1 MVPRPG
7 GETDKFGN
15 RYELAWT
22 VRHALYVLLGM
33 ADSIALEPG
42 GALGEGAE
50 FALRRNGRTEV
61 CQVKRQNGN
70 AGTWT
75 VTSLRDKGIWN
86 HLRTHVEAGNDFH
99 FVSLVPARPIQELAD
114 RARRSDNYDAF
125 FAGEWLTDGLLGHL
139 DALAAP
145 DIYGSRR
152 TAWQMLRRFWV
163 GCHDEADVVHVN
175 AALAE
180 LVLAGTSGPLAA
192 LALADL
198 LLNNLGTTLDAQ
210 AITRRLATHGLRRRL
225 LADDSAV
232 AETVDA
238 VTRRWAAAAEREL
251 LRPVIERAEVRQL
264 LERITAA
271 PGEITLVTGTAGG
284 GKSAVLHQGYRELDA
299 QGTPVLAF
307 RLDRLDRFSSTHELG
322 RNIGLPVSP
331 VSALGAVADGRPC
344 VLIVGQLDAI
354 SLASGRMPD
363 TFDTVA
369 DMVREAAAFPA
380 MHVVMACREF
390 DVQADHRI
398 RLLTDLDHCAQ
409 VTVGPLTDDQ
419 IDAVLAGMGLDS
431 DRLGPDPVR
440 RALFRSPLHLALLT
454 HVEDRAEALSFRT
467 PLQLFDAFW
476 DAKQRSCRARQPAV
490 KFAETVTV
498 IAEAMSARQS
508 LSVPHTV
515 LDEGDLVVSGDVL
528 VSEHVCVR
536 DGRQL
541 AFFHESFFDYAF
553 ARSWI
558 RRDETLTG
566 FLSGGE
572 QELFRRG
579 QVRQVLHHLRELER
593 ERFVEEVEELLTTA
607 AVRYHLKETVLSLL
621 RDLETPTV
629 LEWDVVSRVLDTRPP
644 FGDHLAAAVS
654 TGPRFV
660 RADERAAVTDWLD
673 GDDQQEKA
681 WALRLMRGAAKT
693 FPDRLAEILAP
704 HTSHDAYGDW
714 LGGVVISARLSDSR
728 PLFDLLLGAVRDGR
742 IAFREHGLWY
752 MVGDLGQTQPEWA
765 VELLDLLL
773 SRDSGALDLD
783 GDGMAAGLLGR
794 DHTALRMVA
803 AAASGA
809 PETFCEYLLPVLL
822 DVMEATAYPERPG
835 WPVRDRHFAF
845 RYPGDGPS
853 TLDRALLQGAATA
866 LRAIAER
873 APERVR
879 PFVDTLAA
887 APYDAAQWLL
897 YQALIAAGSA
907 LASRAGEI
915 VLQDRKRLLSG
926 HAGDVVWSAR
936 EVLQATGDTLPEDML
951 RRLEEVL
958 FYLRLPPNDEFAPWQ
973 EFTLLTALPERRLSA
988 RGVRRLGEL
997 RRRFGGVQQPDE
1009 PEGMRS
1015 GVIGPPVPLES
1026 ARRMSDAQWL
1036 GAMRKHN
1043 EDRTDMRAF
1052 TGGAHE
1058 QANVLQDMTAADPG
1072 RFARLALSIDAAT
1085 NPAYG
1090 AALLRGLGAA
1100 ESLPYPSDVFEAVRH
1115 LARLGKPEHDRWL
1128 GQALGKY
1135 LDSVPADLVE
1145 ALLDRAL
1152 ASNGTDTVA
1161 DHEADDGNPDLYFV
1175 GINSVRGSAAESLG
1189 DLLIHD
1195 HDGSRAALVVPHL
1208 ARLATDPSLAFRSCL
1223 AHLLHAAL
1231 RHDRAAVARA
1241 FTALI
1246 TGSDRILATRHVV
1259 RLAIALAHGDPATGM
1274 LVAHRMLRS
1283 AEDDV
1288 RRVGGSIAALAA
1300 MQWEMPDLL
1309 ETVLAGNDGPQRRG
1323 AAEVCAARLGN
1334 AGDTALAHRALTC
1347 FFHDTEEGVC
1357 RAAAAVAAE
1366 LRGRRLHRFRSTLT
1380 ELMGSPAFRPALP
1393 QLLITLENAPD
1404 RVDDLVL
1411 MCVRRFIDEYG
1422 PATTDLATHAAADAH
1437 HVGGLLVRAYA
1448 QAVRAGRRSE
1458 ILDLLDELLLLGS
1471 YGVAE
1476 AVAGVDR
1483 R

>member
-1 MVPRPG
+1 M
-7 GETDKFGN
+7 
-15 RYELAWT
+15 AWT
-22 VRHALYVLLGM
+22 VRHALYLLLGR
-33 ADSIALEPG
+33 ADSITLEPG

-75 VTSLRDKGIWN
+75 VASLRDKGIWN
-86 HLRTHVEAGNDFH
+86 HLRAHVEAGDDFH

-114 RARRSDNYDAF
+114 RARRSDDYDAF
-125 FAGEWLTDGLLGHL
+125 AREWLTDELQGHL

-152 TAWQMLRRFWV
+152 TAWQMLRGLWV

-180 LVLAGTSGPLAA
+180 LVLAGASGPLAA

-198 LLNNLGTTLDAQ
+198 LMNNLGTTLDAQ
-210 AITRRLATHGLRRRL
+210 TITRGLAAHGLRRRL
-225 LADDSAV
+225 LTDDSAV
-232 AETVDA
+232 AEAVGE
-238 VTRRWAAAAEREL
+238 VTRRWAAAVEREL
-251 LRPVIERAEVRQL
+251 LRPAIERVEAGQL
-264 LERITAA
+264 VERITGA
-271 PGEITLVTGTAGG
+271 PGESTLVTGTAGG
-284 GKSAVLHQGYRELDA
+284 GKSAVLHQGYRALDA

-322 RNIGLPVSP
+322 RKIGLPVSP

-344 VLIVGQLDAI
+344 VLIVDQLDAI

-369 DMVREAAAFPA
+369 DMVREAAAFPD

-390 DVQADHRI
+390 DVHADHRI
-398 RLLTDLDHCAQ
+398 RLLIDRDHCAQ
-409 VTVGPLTDDQ
+409 LTVASLTDDQ
-419 IDAVLAGMGLDS
+419 IDAALAGMGLNP
-431 DRLGPDPVR
+431 DRLGPDLAR

-490 KFAETVTV
+490 KFAETLTV
-498 IAEAMSARQS
+498 IAEAMSARQR

-515 LDEGDLVVSGDVL
+515 FDEGDLAVSGDVL

-558 RRDETLTG
+558 RQGETLTG

-579 QVRQVLHHLRELER
+579 QVRQVLHHLRELEP
-593 ERFVEEVEELLTTA
+593 ERFVEEVEELLTTPE
-607 AVRYHLKETVLSLL
+607 VRYHLKETVLSLL
-621 RDLETPTV
+621 RDLENPTA
-629 LEWDVVSRVLDTRPP
+629 LEWDAVSRVLDTRPP

-654 TGPRFV
+654 TGPWFV
-660 RADERAAVTDWLD
+660 RADERGAVADWLD
-673 GDDQQEKA
+673 GDDQQEHA
-681 WALRLMRGAAKT
+681 WSLRLMQGAAKKL
-693 FPDRLAEILAP
+693 PDRLAEILAP
-704 HTSHDAYGDW
+704 HTSHDAYRNW

-728 PLFDLLLGAVRDGR
+728 PLFDLLLEAVRDGR
-742 IAFREHGLWY
+742 FAFREHGLWY
-752 MVGDLGQTQPEWA
+752 TVGDLGQTRPEWA
-765 VELLDLLL
+765 VELLALLL

-783 GDGMAAGLLGR
+783 GDGRVAGLLGR
-794 DHTALRMVA
+794 DQMALRMVT

-809 PETFCEYLLPVLL
+809 PETFCEQLLPVLL
-822 DVMEATAYPERPG
+822 DVMAVAAYPERPG
-835 WPVRDRHFAF
+835 WPVMDRHFAF
-845 RYPGDGPS
+845 RYPDEGPR
-853 TLDRALLQGAATA
+853 TLDGALFQGAATA
-866 LRAIAER
+866 LRVIAGR
-873 APERVR
+873 DPERVR

-887 APYDAAQWLL
+887 THYDAAQWLL
-897 YQALIAAGSA
+897 YQALIAAGPA

-915 VLQDRKRLLSG
+915 VLQNRKRLLCGYASS
-926 HAGDVVWSAR
+926 VVWGTR
-936 EVLQATGDTLPEDML
+936 EVLQAVGDTLPGDMF
-951 RRLEEVL
+951 RRLEEAL
-958 FYLRLPPNDEFAPWQ
+958 SYLRLPPDDEFAPWQ

-988 RGVRRLGEL
+988 RAVRRLEEL

-1009 PEGMRS
+1009 PEGITS
-1015 GVIGPPVPLES
+1015 GFIGPPVPLES

-1043 EDRTDMRAF
+1043 EERTNMRAF

-1085 NPAYG
+1085 NPEYG
-1090 AALLRGLGAA
+1090 AALLRGLGEA
-1100 ESLPYPSDVFEAVRH
+1100 EPLSDPSDVFEAVRH

-1152 ASNGTDTVA
+1152 SSTGTDTVA
-1161 DHEADDGNPDLYFV
+1161 AHEPDLGDPDPYFV

-1189 DLLIHD
+1189 NLLIHD
-1195 HDGSRAALVVPHL
+1195 QDGSRAALVVPHL
-1208 ARLATDPSLAFRSCL
+1208 DRLAADPSPAFRSCV

-1231 RHDRAAVARA
+1231 RHDRDAVAAA

-1246 TGSDRILATRHVV
+1246 TGFDRILSTRHVV
-1259 RLAIALAHGDPATGM
+1259 RLAIALAHGDPAIGRF
-1274 LVAHRMLRS
+1274 VAHRMLRS

-1323 AAEVCAARLGN
+1323 AAEVCAARLAN

-1347 FFHDTEEGVC
+1347 FFHDHEEDVC
-1357 RAAAAVAAE
+1357 STAAAVAAA
-1366 LRGRRLHRFRSTLT
+1366 LRGRRLNRFRSTLT
-1380 ELMGSPAFRPALP
+1380 ELIGSPAFRPALP

-1404 RVDDLVL
+1404 RVDDLLL

-1422 PATTDLATHAAADAH
+1422 PASTDLATHAAADAH